1 MIKTILILLMLLIPF
16 NVSAQAKKNLNEK
29 EKVINFITETAKKE
43 RVDVNFCLSIARVE
57 SNFDSQAH
65 NDNTFNF
72 TKNSKNIDI
81 KYGSQ
86 ERYVSRGV
94 MQVTI
99 ATGKFF
105 NKNIKTTRDL
115 YDMKKNVIAGVRYI
129 KYIFNKYPKYTYVQ
143 VAQIYNLG
151 ETAYFN
157 GKRNT
162 DYENKFMRHF
172 MKYSNN

>member
-1 MIKTILILLMLLIPF
+1 MRKIILILLMLLIPI
-16 NVSAQAKKNLNEK
+16 NVLAKPNSLSER
-29 EKVINFITETAKKE
+29 EKVITFITETAKFEK
-43 RVDVNFCLSIARVE
+43 VDVNFCLSIARIE
-57 SNFDSQAH
+57 SNFDTHAH

-99 ATGKFF
+99 ATGKHF
-105 NKNIKTTRDL
+105 NKNIKITRDL
-115 YDMKKNVIAGVRYI
+115 YDMKKNVVAGVRYI
-129 KYIFNKYPKYTYVQ
+129 KYIFKKYPSFTYVQ

-162 DYENKFMRHF
+162 DYENKFMKYF
-172 MKYSNN
+172 MKYSNKT